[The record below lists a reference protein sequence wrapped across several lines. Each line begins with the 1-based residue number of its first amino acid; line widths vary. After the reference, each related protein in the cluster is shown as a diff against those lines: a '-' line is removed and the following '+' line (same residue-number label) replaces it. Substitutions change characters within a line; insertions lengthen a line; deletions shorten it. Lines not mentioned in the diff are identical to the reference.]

1 MTNHEKASKDHS
13 SGLMEKIVY
22 FTILFVL
29 IYFYYKRSGIGWV
42 KNLSEVADEKKMKV
56 NEAIDEDGKINEKLE
71 DDAKGYFLDTKVF
84 GWIIIIYLVIGL
96 YNLLVV

>member
-1 MTNHEKASKDHS
+1 MILRACCVSKIKA
-13 SGLMEKIVY
+13 
-22 FTILFVL
+22 ILQ
-29 IYFYYKRSGIGWV
+29 KTDTCAKGWV